1 MNTDK
6 RDFGDKRRL
15 FIKKIGVHLCLHL
28 HLPQVQ
34 VSVVSGD
41 Y

>member
-15 FIKKIGVHLCLHL
+15 FIKKIGVHLCL
-28 HLPQVQ
+28 
-34 VSVVSGD
+34 SVVSGD
-41 Y
+41 F